1 MALPQLNT
9 LTFEL
14 TVPSTKEK
22 IKFRPFLV
30 KEQKLLLMA
39 QETGTNKDML
49 QAVCNI
55 VKTCTFGKIDKP
67 EDLLTSDIEYIF
79 LYIRGK
85 SIGEEFK
92 VNVLCPD
99 DKKTYAP
106 VTIMLNDIKL
116 EDIGEKSGDI
126 KLTDD
131 IGMTLRFPSV
141 KDIMGINY
149 DDPAVKVS
157 MDVIK
162 KTVINIYDSNEVYEE
177 FTDKEIM
184 DFVDS
189 LNTEQFD
196 LVQEFYNNAP
206 KLIHKVMVT
215 NPTTGVDSEVT
226 IEGLQ
231 SFLG

>member
-1 MALPQLNT
+1 
-9 LTFEL
+9 
-14 TVPSTKEK
+14 
-22 IKFRPFLV
+22 
-30 KEQKLLLMA
+30 
-39 QETGTNKDML
+39 
-49 QAVCNI
+49 
-55 VKTCTFGKIDKP
+55 
-67 EDLLTSDIEYIF
+67 
-79 LYIRGK
+79 
-85 SIGEEFK
+85 
-92 VNVLCPD
+92 
-99 DKKTYAP
+99 
-106 VTIMLNDIKL
+106 MLNDIKL